1 MATTSRLQLA
11 AAGRALR
18 DGELVLYPTE
28 GVWGLG
34 CDPENP
40 DAVAALLALKQRSP
54 AKGLIVIADT
64 SDALVGYVADRADL
78 GPSSP
83 PVTWVVAADPGCP
96 PWLTGGRPTL
106 AARVTHH
113 PVAAAL
119 CKAFGGAIVSTSANR
134 AGRPAQRSALRL
146 DPAIRAAVAVKLG
159 GRCGRLRGPTPIR
172 DVATGDALR

>member
-1 MATTSRLQLA
+1 MPAVSRAHLA
-11 AAGRALR
+11 RAVRALR

-54 AKGLIVIADT
+54 DKGLIVIAD
-64 SDALVGYVADRADL
+64 SAEALAGYVADPADL

-96 PWLTGGRPTL
+96 EWLTGGRDTI
-106 AARVTHH
+106 AARVTRH

-119 CKAFGGAIVSTSANR
+119 ARAFGGAVVSTSANR
-134 AGRPAQRSALRL
+134 AGRPAVRSAVRI
-146 DPAIRAAVAVKLG
+146 DPRIRDGVAIKLG
-159 GRCGRLRGPTPIR
+159 GQCGPLRGPTPIR
-172 DVATGDALR
+172 DVASGDALR